1 MTKNNHKKALMII
14 AHNIFR
20 DEEYLQPKE
29 ILTKAGIKVITASS
43 SLEPASGKLGAKV
56 KPDILVRDAKAED
69 YDAVI
74 FIGGAGSRDY
84 FNDPSAHAL
93 ARGAVAHH
101 KLLSSICSGT
111 GILAKAGVLS
121 DKQVTSFPAE
131 AEIIER
137 NGGHYTGKSVE
148 IDESII
154 TANGP
159 AAAGEFGE
167 AIKKMLLK

>member
-1 MTKNNHKKALMII
+1 MVKNNHKKVLMII
-14 AHNIFR
+14 AHEIFR

-29 ILTKAGIKVITASS
+29 ILAKAGIKVITAST
-43 SLEPASGKLGAKV
+43 SLEPATGKNGAKV
-56 KPDILVRDAKAED
+56 KPDILVRDARPED

-74 FIGGAGSRDY
+74 FVGGKGSRNY
-84 FNDPSAHAL
+84 FHDPAAQAL
-93 ARGAVAHH
+93 ARGAAAHN
-101 KLLSSICSGT
+101 KILSSICSGT
-111 GILAKAGVLS
+111 GILATAGVIR

-137 NGGHYTGKSVE
+137 HGGHYTGQPVE
-148 IDESII
+148 IDGRII

-159 AAAGEFGE
+159 EAAASFGE

>member
-1 MTKNNHKKALMII
+1 MVKSHHQKVLIII
-14 AHNIFR
+14 APNIFR

-29 ILTKAGIKVITASS
+29 ILTKAGIKVVTASS

-56 KPDILVRDAKAED
+56 KPDILVKDAKAED

-74 FIGGAGSRDY
+74 FVGGAGSRVY
-84 FNDPSAHAL
+84 FSDPAAHAL
-93 ARGAVAHH
+93 ARGAVAHN
-101 KLLSSICSGT
+101 KILSSICSGT
-111 GILAKAGVLS
+111 GILALAGVLS

-137 NGGHYTGKSVE
+137 NGGHYTGKTVE
-148 IDESII
+148 IDGRII

-159 AAAGEFGE
+159 SAAADFGE
-167 AIKKMLLK
+167 AIKKMLQK

>member
-1 MTKNNHKKALMII
+1 MAKNNHKKVLMII
-14 AHNIFR
+14 AHDIFR

-29 ILTKAGIKVITASS
+29 ILSKAGVKVVTAST
-43 SLEPASGKLGAKV
+43 SLDPATGKLGAKI
-56 KPDILVRDAKAED
+56 KPDILVKDARPED

-74 FIGGAGSRDY
+74 FVGGKGSRDY
-84 FNDPSAHAL
+84 FNDPAAHAL
-93 ARGAVAHH
+93 AKGAVAHD
-101 KLLSSICSGT
+101 KILSSICSGT
-111 GILAKAGVLS
+111 GILAKAGVLK

-137 NGGHYTGKSVE
+137 QGGHYTGKPVE
-148 IDESII
+148 IDGRII

-159 AAAGEFGE
+159 DAAAGFGE

>member
-1 MTKNNHKKALMII
+1 MAKNNQKKVLMII

-20 DEEYLQPKE
+20 DEEYLRPKE
-29 ILTKAGIKVITASS
+29 VLTKAGIKVVTASS
-43 SLEPASGKLGAKV
+43 SLEPATGKYGAKV
-56 KPDILVRDAKAED
+56 KPDLLVKEAKAED

-74 FIGGAGSRDY
+74 FVGGKGSRDY
-84 FNDPSAHAL
+84 FNDPAAHAL
-93 ARGAVAHH
+93 AQGAAAHA
-101 KLLSSICSGT
+101 KILSSICSGT
-111 GILAKAGVLS
+111 GILAKAGVIR

-137 NGGHYTGKSVE
+137 NGGHYTGKPVE
-148 IDESII
+148 TDGNIV

-159 AAAGEFGE
+159 EAAFDFGE